1 MIKLIKKEKWA
12 AFVLAAILGAAALSG
27 CQKREPLE
35 TKPGTE
41 SSVDAS
47 TEREIQTETDG
58 GMKEGDQAGQP
69 ALRDAKV
76 MTGGRIYAWVYDV
89 DFEAAPKDYVLA
101 GTVASIAEGT
111 MPEADWEAVGLKEGD
126 SVYIRE
132 DGISSTIFVESEG
145 AWSAF
150 IPYEDVASAYE
161 YSKEPWVYQTLQKEG
176 GFSITLPDGSWQ
188 EEAQGDFGIDSLAGK
203 GGRVDIIHMEEEE
216 AREVFPYIDSKEEC
230 RELILNTGVSSEF
243 ELAGF
248 EAGLADSDTD
258 PEASYYFAEIVYTE
272 EADYKYE
279 LRYALYCGGHYWQVQ
294 VLMKENT
301 RKAAEKA
308 AGIVESFTVATC
320 KSPSIVLRYEG
331 FDVTVQPCEDSDRK
345 KC

>member
-1 MIKLIKKEKWA
+1 MIRLKEKWA
-12 AFVLAAILGAAALSG
+12 AFVLAAALGTAVLSG

-35 TKPGTE
+35 TKPAAESSADAGTE
-41 SSVDAS
+41 
-47 TEREIQTETDG
+47 TGKQQETDE
-58 GMKEGDQAGQP
+58 GMKETNQAGQSS
-69 ALRDAKV
+69 LRDAKV

-111 MPEADWEAVGLKEGD
+111 MPGADWEAVGLKEGD

-132 DGISSTIFVESEG
+132 DGTSSTIFIESEG

-188 EEAQGDFGIDSLAGK
+188 VEAQGDFGIDSLAGK
-203 GGRVDIIHMEEEE
+203 GGRVDIIHMQEEE
-216 AREVFPYIDSKEEC
+216 AREVFPYIDSEEEC
-230 RELILNTGVSSEF
+230 RELILNTGVGGEF

-258 PEASYYFAEIVYTE
+258 SEASYYFAEIAYTGE
-272 EADYKYE
+272 ETDYKYE
-279 LRYALYCGGHYWQVQ
+279 LRYALYCDGHYWQVQ

-301 RKAAEKA
+301 REAAKKAAK
-308 AGIVESFTVATC
+308 IVESFAVPTC

-331 FDVTVQPCEDSDRK
+331 FDT
-345 KC
+345 